1 MKLKDMDN
9 QQLARAIRQHRIK
22 IIADVVLIIVLSLI
36 AFYIYKNIAYIKAAE
51 SMSINYCQA
60 YLEKIG
66 MQCFDGMNVFP

>member
-9 QQLARAIRQHRIK
+9 QQLARAIRQNRIK
-22 IIADVVLIIVLSLI
+22 IIADVILYIVLSLL

-51 SMSINYCQA
+51 SMSISYCQA

-66 MQCFDGMNVFP
+66 MECFPKLWP